1 MEGILAGAA
10 VGAAVGFAGA
20 VPVRLLPQRIE
31 ERLEQPAWTRQAGHP
46 LVLLV
51 LGALLVAAC
60 GAVYGFEAELIPA
73 LLLVGLLLP
82 VAAIDLA
89 YRVIPNA
96 LVLPGTVAGL
106 AVWAAVDL
114 DRLPEHAAAAAGAF
128 AFFLVLAVISPGGM
142 GLGDV
147 KLALM
152 LGAFLGW
159 PVAVAIVAALALSL
173 VPSLAILVRYGS
185 AGRKVGIPFG
195 PFLAAGGVI
204 ALLWGQQLLDAWLQ

>member
-10 VGAAVGFAGA
+10 AGAAVGFAGA
-20 VPVRLLPQRIE
+20 VPVRLLPERIA
-31 ERLEQPAWTRQAGHP
+31 ERLEQPAWTRRAGHP

-60 GAVYGFEAELIPA
+60 GARFGLEAELLPA
-73 LLLVGLLLP
+73 LVLVGLLLP

-89 YRVIPNA
+89 HRVIPNA

-106 AVWAAVDL
+106 AVWALVDV
-114 DRLPEHAAAAAGAF
+114 DRVPEHAAAAAGAF
-128 AFFLVLAVISPGGM
+128 AFFLLLAVISPGGM

-159 PVAVAIVAALALSL
+159 PVAVAIVAALGLSL
-173 VPSLAILVRYGS
+173 VPSLAILVRHGA

-195 PFLAAGGVI
+195 PFLAAGGVV
-204 ALLWGQQLLDAWLQ
+204 ALLWGQELLDAWVR

>member
-31 ERLEQPAWTRQAGHP
+31 ERLEQPAWTRRAGHP

-60 GAVYGFEAELIPA
+60 GARFGLEAELLPA
-73 LLLVGLLLP
+73 LLLVGVLLP

-96 LVLPGTVAGL
+96 LVLPGAVVGL
-106 AVWAAVDL
+106 AAWAAVDP
-114 DRLPEHAAAAAGAF
+114 DRLPGHAGAATGAL
-128 AFFLVLAVISPGGM
+128 AFFLLLAVISPGGM

-147 KLALM
+147 KLALL

-159 PVAVAIVAALALSL
+159 PVAVAIVVALALSL
-173 VPSLAILVRYGS
+173 VPSLAILVRHGG

-204 ALLWGQQLLDAWLQ
+204 ALLWGQELLDAWLQ

>member
-20 VPVRLLPQRIE
+20 VPVRVLPQRIA
-31 ERLEQPAWTRQAGHP
+31 ERLEQPEWTRRAGHP

-60 GAVYGFEAELIPA
+60 GARFGLEPELVPA

-89 YRVIPNA
+89 YRVIPNV
-96 LVLPGTVAGL
+96 LVLPGTVVGL
-106 AVWAAVDL
+106 AAWAVVDL
-114 DRLPEHAAAAAGAF
+114 DRVPEHAAAAAGAF
-128 AFFLVLAVISPGGM
+128 AFFLLLAVISPGGM

-173 VPSLAILVRYGS
+173 LPSLAILVRRGA

-195 PFLAAGGVI
+195 PFLAAGGVV
-204 ALLWGQQLLDAWLQ
+204 ALLWGQELLDAWLR